1 MMPLNKW
8 SDEDLVAKFAETQQ
22 SRYFGELYNRYSH
35 LSFGVGLKYLKNEA
49 AAGDLVSEVFEILF
63 KKIPTANIQ
72 SFKKYLYPVTR
83 NEAIGRLR
91 NQTTQREKLA
101 DLKIIEKNNRDFMEN
116 EGLIRLMD
124 NEPTLEAIIK
134 KAIDKLG
141 DEQRSCIQLFF
152 FQNKS
157 YKDIVE
163 MTPFTEKQVKSF
175 LQNGKRK
182 LKILLEEDILKRKSN

>member
-1 MMPLNKW
+1 
-8 SDEDLVAKFAETQQ
+8 
-22 SRYFGELYNRYSH
+22 
-35 LSFGVGLKYLKNEA
+35 
-49 AAGDLVSEVFEILF
+49 
-63 KKIPTANIQ
+63 
-72 SFKKYLYPVTR
+72 
-83 NEAIGRLR
+83 
-91 NQTTQREKLA
+91 
-101 DLKIIEKNNRDFMEN
+101 MEN